1 MAVTSI
7 DLNDLVSIWRTK
19 TNTISTHLG
28 DIATLTTTA
37 NGNVVVAI
45 NELEANH
52 NTLQT
57 AFDNRQDGTDSAA
70 VQLMIDTSIATIN
83 GNTLIN
89 GTVGGAKLTSAAPT
103 RLGLGAQQYKQ
114 TDWDQTLTQRRDT
127 VGKSSSVVARLL

>member
-1 MAVTSI
+1 MAVTTI

-70 VQLMIDTSIATIN
+70 VQQMIDTSIATIN

-89 GTVGGAKLTSAAPT
+89 GTVGGAKLTSAT
-103 RLGLGAQQYKQ
+103 TLNIIDSNGTTVKTIIGA
-114 TDWDQTLTQRRDT
+114 
-127 VGKSSSVVARLL
+127 GA